1 MDILTLDVRFD
12 QSIDCILATE
22 GVLEVPSQISNF
34 LTRCV
39 LLLDDYIVSV
49 KNLLSEKKKQS
60 EIKRYLK
67 AIEHNK
73 DYFNKNPVWT
83 RYCDTLAAK
92 DTEYIHSIIEGV
104 CKLMKEESK
113 YEWLDSYVK
122 AYLTDIMSTVEK
134 SSKTEILALS
144 YDTLYD
150 WVQTWEE
157 ASDQKMQEISYELK
171 HFRLMWNRTKTEKLS
186 QLTIVK
192 LVKSLK
198 AVIKEHVI
206 ATMYNLNAF
215 QIASC
220 NMVTEEI
227 TKEEIKSI
235 KQSSKWSMKKR
246 LEMEKNS
253 PIIATYHFGDLEI
266 HVHEVPVIKMD
277 SAYNRSGTEVFVD
290 QSFAKYPRAVQKAI
304 IYHEIGHLANG
315 HFGTVDKENDSIDAR
330 RMAKQ
335 IQKYKWMVQK
345 SPFKEE
351 MDDDELIYILI
362 ESEAD
367 KYAAKYVGKRT
378 IDTAIMV
385 RMDRDL
391 YSLIPKKK
399 DVVTDQEELLI
410 AFNEERMR
418 FRAALG

>member
-1 MDILTLDVRFD
+1 MDIFTLDAKFD
-12 QSIDCILATE
+12 QTIDYMVVEE
-22 GVLEVPSQISNF
+22 GVLDLPGQISDF
-34 LTRCV
+34 LRRCV

-49 KNLLSEKKKQS
+49 KKLLSEKKKQS

-73 DYFNKNPVWT
+73 EYFNKNPVWT

-113 YEWLDSYVK
+113 HEWLDSYVK
-122 AYLTDIMSTVEK
+122 AYLTDVMSTVEK
-134 SSKTEILALS
+134 SSKTEVLAVS
-144 YDTLYD
+144 YDTLFD

-157 ASDQKMQEISYELK
+157 ASNQKMQSILSDMK
-171 HFRLMWNRTKTEKLS
+171 NFRLMWERTKTEKLS
-186 QLTIVK
+186 QTMIAN

-198 AVIKEHVI
+198 SAIKEHAI

-220 NMVTEEI
+220 KMVTEDI
-227 TKEEIKSI
+227 TNEERKSI
-235 KQSSKWSMKKR
+235 KQSTKWSMKKR
-246 LEMEKNS
+246 LEMEKNA
-253 PIIATYHFGDLEI
+253 PVIATYDFGDLTV

-315 HFGTVDKENDSIDAR
+315 HFGTVDRENDSIDAR
-330 RMAKQ
+330 RMVKQ
-335 IQKYKWMVQK
+335 IQKYKWMVSK

-367 KYAAKYVGKRT
+367 RYAAKYVGKRT
-378 IDTAIMV
+378 IDNSIMV

-391 YSLIPKKK
+391 YTMIPKKK
-399 DVVTDQEELLI
+399 DKITDQEALLI

>member
-1 MDILTLDVRFD
+1 MDIFTLDAKFD
-12 QSIDCILATE
+12 QTIDYMVVEE
-22 GVLEVPSQISNF
+22 GVLDLPGQISDF
-34 LTRCV
+34 LRRCV

-49 KNLLSEKKKQS
+49 KKLLSEKKKQS

-73 DYFNKNPVWT
+73 EYFNKNPVWT

-92 DTEYIHSIIEGV
+92 DAEYIHSIIEGV

-122 AYLTDIMSTVEK
+122 AYLTDVMSTVEK
-134 SSKTEILALS
+134 SSKTEVLAVS

-157 ASDQKMQEISYELK
+157 ASNQKMQSILYDMK
-171 HFRLMWNRTKTEKLS
+171 HFRLMWERTKTEKLS
-186 QLTIVK
+186 QIMIAN

-198 AVIKEHVI
+198 SAIKEHAI

-220 NMVTEEI
+220 KMVTEDI
-227 TKEEIKSI
+227 TNEERKSI
-235 KQSSKWSMKKR
+235 KQSTKWSMKKR
-246 LEMEKNS
+246 LEMEKNA
-253 PIIATYHFGDLEI
+253 PVIATYDFGDLTV

-315 HFGTVDKENDSIDAR
+315 HFGTVDRENDSIDAR
-330 RMAKQ
+330 RMVKQ
-335 IQKYKWMVQK
+335 IQKYKWMVSK

-367 KYAAKYVGKRT
+367 RYAAKYVGKRT
-378 IDTAIMV
+378 IDNSIMV

-391 YSLIPKKK
+391 YTMIPKKK
-399 DVVTDQEELLI
+399 DKITDQEALLI